1 MRLKQLV
8 HDKNQSRA
16 TGPRNNLTQQA
27 TSGRAHGGGLRIG
40 EMERDSILGHGAS
53 QFLQESFMV
62 RGDKYQSLIDPQSGL
77 LAPPLK
83 SSGLPDDDNDDH
95 PQHPNHTSHD
105 IMTKPRRT
113 VIETPCALK
122 LLFQELQSM
131 SIAPRVV
138 ID

>member
-1 MRLKQLV
+1 
-8 HDKNQSRA
+8 
-16 TGPRNNLTQQA
+16 
-27 TSGRAHGGGLRIG
+27 
-40 EMERDSILGHGAS
+40 
-53 QFLQESFMV
+53 MV
-62 RGDKYQSLIDPQSGL
+62 RGDRYHSLVDPQSGL

-83 SSGLPDDDNDDH
+83 SPGLSKGDNTNDNDNLNDI
-95 PQHPNHTSHD
+95 QHPNKKTAED
-105 IMTKPRRT
+105 IMTKPSRT

>member
-1 MRLKQLV
+1 
-8 HDKNQSRA
+8 
-16 TGPRNNLTQQA
+16 
-27 TSGRAHGGGLRIG
+27 
-40 EMERDSILGHGAS
+40 MERDSILGHGAS

-62 RGDKYQSLIDPQSGL
+62 RGDKYQSVVDPQSGL

-83 SSGLPDDDNDDH
+83 SSGLPPTNEDDDDH
-95 PQHPNHTSHD
+95 DTQHPNQTTED
-105 IMTKPRRT
+105 DDMTKPRRT

-138 ID
+138 VD